1 MISVIYVENDPDVA
15 SVVCLLSRK
24 YGIPLHPLSTVKE
37 ALEWLTLTPADVI
50 VSEYDM
56 PGINGLE
63 FLKIL
68 RARGDLTQF
77 IFFSRAE
84 NNEELA
90 RAAAM
95 YGSVGILSKSQDL
108 GKQINRL
115 VNMIRMA
122 IQFSSNRKG

>member
-15 SVVCLLSRK
+15 SIVCFLSRK

-37 ALEWLTLTPADVI
+37 ALDWLTLTPADVI
-50 VSEYDM
+50 VSAYDM

-68 RARGDLTQF
+68 RAWGDLTPF
-77 IFFSRAE
+77 ILFSDE
-84 NNEELA
+84 ETIEELA

-95 YGSVGILSKSQDL
+95 YGSVRLVSKNRDL
-108 GKQINRL
+108 GKQINHL

-122 IQFSSNRKG
+122 IQVSSNKNR